1 MSSYLEKASKW
12 NDENLA
18 EKLGSIRMLARIM
31 PSHLSEKNVLYMDWV
46 SMTTETEGSN
56 AASAQSYYYN
66 KSLHIYNNTK
76 DYFPTLSLNP
86 EFIPVG
92 DSKTL
97 CLNLMWAPSKQWR
110 VYEMYKFIKDLPV
123 CSEADNPKSRW

>member
-56 AASAQSYYYN
+56 AASA
-66 KSLHIYNNTK
+66 
-76 DYFPTLSLNP
+76 
-86 EFIPVG
+86 
-92 DSKTL
+92 
-97 CLNLMWAPSKQWR
+97 
-110 VYEMYKFIKDLPV
+110 
-123 CSEADNPKSRW
+123 